1 MMFNKTVLGVYFFS
15 CSVVD
20 LIQNSNVNGGQ
31 FRQLLPFSAA
41 LPFSVQMQSLHINRQ
56 YEGAFTDVWYCSQG
70 NVFGWPKGSYVTS
83 DITSDM
89 ISEWLARVGS
99 AIPRGFSRQYILSLL
114 KDQPMTG
121 KEIIDKATL
130 QSEGKWKPSPGLIYP
145 LLGRLL
151 DDGLVM
157 EDTGGRYMI
166 TKKGL
171 EITSDLQSFNT
182 MIQKQI
188 DVMLRVGNV
197 GRFVAMDFID
207 RITAIGT
214 ALSSNLDSMTQEE
227 RNRYKEFLQNELKKL
242 YEQEAKNA
250 EKEKVKVEE

>member
-1 MMFNKTVLGVYFFS
+1 MCKNGDAHAVILFS
-15 CSVVD
+15 CIWFHVPKR
-20 LIQNSNVNGGQ
+20 LIY
-31 FRQLLPFSAA
+31 F
-41 LPFSVQMQSLHINRQ
+41 
-56 YEGAFTDVWYCSQG
+56 
-70 NVFGWPKGSYVTS
+70 TS

-114 KDQPMTG
+114 RDQPMTG
-121 KEIIDKATL
+121 KEIIDRATL

-157 EDTGGRYMI
+157 EDKDGRYMI
-166 TKKGL
+166 TDKGL
-171 EITSDLQSFNT
+171 EITSDLQSFGN

-197 GRFVAMDFID
+197 GRFVAMDLID
-207 RITAIGT
+207 RIAAIGT

-227 RNRYKEFLQNELKKL
+227 RNRYKDFLQNELKKL

-250 EKEKVKVEE
+250 EKEKIKVE

>member
-1 MMFNKTVLGVYFFS
+1 LAEFLNVGSIDL
-15 CSVVD
+15 SVDAYVGA
-20 LIQNSNVNGGQ
+20 LH
-31 FRQLLPFSAA
+31 FA
-41 LPFSVQMQSLHINRQ
+41 LPK
-56 YEGAFTDVWYCSQG
+56 A
-70 NVFGWPKGSYVTS
+70 SYITS

-89 ISEWLARVGS
+89 IPEWLARVGS

-114 KDQPMTG
+114 RNQPMTG
-121 KEIIDKATL
+121 KEIIDRATM

-157 EDTGGRYMI
+157 EDKDGRYMI

-171 EITSDLQSFNT
+171 EITSDLQSFGN

-197 GRFVAMDFID
+197 GRFVAMDLID

-227 RNRYKEFLQNELKKL
+227 RNRYKEFLQNELDKL
-242 YEQEAKNA
+242 YEQEAKVA
-250 EKEKVKVEE
+250 EKEKVNVE

>member
-1 MMFNKTVLGVYFFS
+1 
-15 CSVVD
+15 
-20 LIQNSNVNGGQ
+20 
-31 FRQLLPFSAA
+31 
-41 LPFSVQMQSLHINRQ
+41 
-56 YEGAFTDVWYCSQG
+56 
-70 NVFGWPKGSYVTS
+70 
-83 DITSDM
+83 
-89 ISEWLARVGS
+89 
-99 AIPRGFSRQYILSLL
+99 
-114 KDQPMTG
+114 
-121 KEIIDKATL
+121 
-130 QSEGKWKPSPGLIYP
+130 
-145 LLGRLL
+145 
-151 DDGLVM
+151 M
-157 EDTGGRYMI
+157 EDKDGRYMI

>member
-1 MMFNKTVLGVYFFS
+1 
-15 CSVVD
+15 
-20 LIQNSNVNGGQ
+20 
-31 FRQLLPFSAA
+31 
-41 LPFSVQMQSLHINRQ
+41 
-56 YEGAFTDVWYCSQG
+56 
-70 NVFGWPKGSYVTS
+70 
-83 DITSDM
+83 M

-99 AIPRGFSRQYILSLL
+99 AIPRGFSRQYILALL
-114 KDQPMTG
+114 RDQPMTG
-121 KEIIDKATL
+121 KEIIDRATL

-157 EDTGGRYMI
+157 EDKDGRYMI

-171 EITSDLQSFNT
+171 EITSDLQSFGN

-197 GRFVAMDFID
+197 GRFVAMDLID
-207 RITAIGT
+207 RITTTGT

-227 RNRYKEFLQNELKKL
+227 CNKYKEFLQNELQKL

-250 EKEKVKVEE
+250 EKEKIKVE

>member
-1 MMFNKTVLGVYFFS
+1 
-15 CSVVD
+15 
-20 LIQNSNVNGGQ
+20 
-31 FRQLLPFSAA
+31 
-41 LPFSVQMQSLHINRQ
+41 
-56 YEGAFTDVWYCSQG
+56 
-70 NVFGWPKGSYVTS
+70 
-83 DITSDM
+83 M

-121 KEIIDKATL
+121 KEIIDRATL

-157 EDTGGRYMI
+157 EDKDGRYMI

-171 EITSDLQSFNT
+171 EITSDLQSFGN

-197 GRFVAMDFID
+197 GRFVAMDLID

-227 RNRYKEFLQNELKKL
+227 RNRYKEFLKNELNKL

-250 EKEKVKVEE
+250 EKEKVKVVE

>member
-1 MMFNKTVLGVYFFS
+1 
-15 CSVVD
+15 
-20 LIQNSNVNGGQ
+20 
-31 FRQLLPFSAA
+31 
-41 LPFSVQMQSLHINRQ
+41 
-56 YEGAFTDVWYCSQG
+56 
-70 NVFGWPKGSYVTS
+70 
-83 DITSDM
+83 M

-99 AIPRGFSRQYILSLL
+99 AIPRGFSRQYILALL
-114 KDQPMTG
+114 RDQPMTG
-121 KEIIDKATL
+121 KEIIDRATL

-157 EDTGGRYMI
+157 EDKDGRYMI

-171 EITSDLQSFNT
+171 EITSDLQSFGN

-197 GRFVAMDFID
+197 GRFVAMDLID
-207 RITAIGT
+207 RITATGT

-227 RNRYKEFLQNELKKL
+227 CNRYKEFLQNELQKL
-242 YEQEAKNA
+242 YEQEAKNS
-250 EKEKVKVEE
+250 EKEKIKVE